1 MSDVAR
7 VEVFAQ
13 RVLNPFRGVLQ
24 VIRFQGAEAVSM
36 DGEHWDLYVRND
48 SLLDGLDTAGHRVLV
63 SEIRYGKWSATQ
75 GLKRGALYPS
85 EDFYR
90 MERQGEVVYDALRQL
105 HARVPFPLRDHYER
119 WLLDQAGQPL
129 VLLDSAVDPAGMA
142 EADCDTWRIGL
153 TNEAQF
159 TSPALADC
167 PDAGGRGAGRYLMDY
182 INALGGQVAWFLRE
196 PDGSGTR
203 LDLSG
208 SLPAEAFP
216 RFLLRSQGHDPAH
229 ERLVADFI
237 DGQAPWQLLLADLD
251 PASRARMEGLARR
264 QASAVAR
271 LFRLY
276 PAVIDADQ
284 INAARVE
291 ARLNEAMAQSL
302 SAPDTDLSTF
312 YIELDSPGTV

>member
-24 VIRFQGAEAVSM
+24 VIRFLGAEAVSM

-48 SLLDGLDTAGHRVLV
+48 SLLDGLDTDGHRVLV
-63 SEIRYGKWSATQ
+63 SEIRYGKWSAAH

-105 HARVPFPLRDHYER
+105 HAQVPFPLRDHFER
-119 WLLDQAGQPL
+119 WLLDRAGQPL
-129 VLLDSAVDPAGMA
+129 VLLDSAVDQAGMA
-142 EADCDTWRIGL
+142 EADCDLWRIGL
-153 TNEAQF
+153 SNETQF

-167 PDAGGRGAGRYLMDY
+167 PDAGSRSAGRYLMDY
-182 INALGGQVAWFLRE
+182 INGLGSQVAWFSRG
-196 PDGSGTR
+196 PDGCGRR
-203 LDLSG
+203 LDTEQT
-208 SLPAEAFP
+208 LPAEAFP
-216 RFLLRSQGHDPAH
+216 RLLLRSQGHDPAH
-229 ERLVADFI
+229 GRLVADFI
-237 DGQAPWQLLLADLD
+237 DGQAPWQLLLSDLD
-251 PASRARMEGLARR
+251 PATRARMEHLARH

-276 PAVIDADQ
+276 PVVIDADQ

-291 ARLNEAMAQSL
+291 ARLDQALAQGPGV
-302 SAPDTDLSTF
+302 PDSDLSTF
-312 YIELDSPGTV
+312 YIELDTPGAV

>member
-1 MSDVAR
+1 MNNVAR

-24 VIRFQGAEAVSM
+24 VIRYRGAEAVSM

-48 SLLDGLDTAGHRVLV
+48 SLLDGLDTDGHRVLV
-63 SEIRYGKWSATQ
+63 SEIRYGRWSAAQ

-105 HARVPFPLRDHYER
+105 HAQVPFPLRDHYER
-119 WLLDQAGQPL
+119 WLLDCAGQPL
-129 VLLDSAVDPAGMA
+129 VLLDSAVDRAGMA
-142 EADCDTWRIGL
+142 EADCETWRIGL
-153 TNEAQF
+153 ANEKQF
-159 TSPALADC
+159 SSPALTDC
-167 PDAGGRGAGRYLMDY
+167 PDTGGRSAGRYLMDY
-182 INALGGQVAWFLRE
+182 INGLGSQVTWFSRG
-196 PDGSGTR
+196 PDGCGRR
-203 LDLSG
+203 LDTEET
-208 SLPAEAFP
+208 LPAEAFP
-216 RFLLRSQGHDPAH
+216 RFLLRSQGHDSAH
-229 ERLVADFI
+229 SRLIDDFI

-251 PASRARMEGLARR
+251 PATRARMECLARR

-276 PAVIDADQ
+276 PAVIDAHQ

-291 ARLNEAMAQSL
+291 ARLNEAMAQ
-302 SAPDTDLSTF
+302 APGETDSDLSTF
-312 YIELDSPGTV
+312 YIELDSPGAV